1 MNQAKITASI
11 TSPTSES
18 DYSPEVIKFKIAI
31 EVIGIKKRCR
41 KSERHFF
48 QVSSIPYNDGK
59 YDETAIN
66 QLVRDFLDVNM
77 KEVNSQVRV
86 NLDHVKIRSEGLF
99 ISTLWEPFSS
109 LNVRYNIQY

>member
-1 MNQAKITASI
+1 MTLATINTFV
-11 TSPTSES
+11 TSPT
-18 DYSPEVIKFKIAI
+18 PETFKPTVVKFKIAI
-31 EVIGIKKRCR
+31 EVIGIKKRFR

-48 QVSSIPYNDGK
+48 QVSSIPYNDGT
-59 YDETAIN
+59 YDEPAIN

-86 NLDHVKIRSEGLF
+86 HLDHVKISSDGNF
-99 ISTLWEPFSS
+99 TTTQWEPFSS